1 MNNMQILNKPMEV
14 TIMGIKWDEILLTG
28 DPLLLGSQIAILL
41 TMIGIIAGITYLKKW
56 KWLWTEWLTTV
67 DHKRIGIMYII
78 SAVLMF
84 FRGGMDG
91 LMMKVQTS
99 RPEMQLLD
107 AQHYNEVFTTHGVIM
122 ILFMAMPFLIG
133 LMNVVIPL
141 QIGARDVAFPQLNAL
156 SFWLFFSGAMLF
168 NISFVIGGSPDAGW
182 TSYFPLAGKEFSP
195 GIGNNYYAVALQIAG
210 IGTLMTGI
218 NFIVTIL
225 KMRTK
230 GMTLMKMP
238 MFTWTTLVT
247 SVIIVAAFPIFTVAL
262 ALMTFDR
269 LYGTHFFTLSGGGM
283 DMLWAN
289 LFWLW
294 AHPEVYIVALP
305 AFGIFSEIIATFS
318 RKSLFGY
325 KSMVGSIVGIAV
337 LSMVVWVHHFYTM
350 GAGPGVN
357 SFFSITTMAIAVP
370 TGVKVFNWLFT
381 MRKGRIK
388 MATPMLWALAF
399 VPCFVIGGVTGV
411 MLGMGAADYQYH
423 NTLFLVAHF
432 HYVLIPGVVFAVFGA
447 LYYWWPKMFGHM
459 LNERLGKWHFWL
471 FVIGFNL
478 TFMPMFFLGL
488 NGAVRRA
495 YTYSA
500 ESGFAPLFGLSAIG
514 SLILAAGFAVFCYNI
529 YWSIRYADRNI
540 SSDPWDAR
548 TLEWATASPV
558 QHYNFAKLHEV
569 ETQDAFWHMKKTKT
583 GLTLSDKEI
592 EEIHMPSNSG
602 LPFIMCVV
610 FGIAGFF
617 LVFEW
622 HIAAAIAGLG
632 IIAGLIVRSFD
643 YNDGYH
649 VPVEE
654 IKETEHAWRNVEG
667 EVNNHVS

>member
-1 MNNMQILNKPMEV
+1 
-14 TIMGIKWDEILLTG
+14 MGIKWDEFFITG
-28 DPLLLGSQIAILL
+28 DPLILGSQIAILL
-41 TMIGIIAGITYLKKW
+41 TMVGIIGVVTYLKKW
-56 KWLWTEWLTTV
+56 RWLWTEWITTV
-67 DHKRIGIMYII
+67 DHKRIGIMYILA
-78 SAVLMF
+78 AVLMF

-91 LMMKVQTS
+91 LLMKVQTS
-99 RPEMQLLD
+99 RPEMEFLD
-107 AQHYNEVFTTHGVIM
+107 AQHYNEIFTTHGVIM

-133 LMNVVIPL
+133 LMNVIIPL

-195 GIGNNYYAVALQIAG
+195 GIGNNYYAIAIQIAG

-238 MFTWTTLVT
+238 MFTWTSFIT

-262 ALMTFDR
+262 GLMTFDR
-269 LYGTHFFTLSGGGM
+269 LYGTHFFTLSAGGS

-294 AHPEVYIVALP
+294 GHPEVYIVALP
-305 AFGIFSEIIATFS
+305 AFGIFSEVIATFS

-325 KSMVGSIVGIAV
+325 KSMVISIVGIAF
-337 LSMVVWVHHFYTM
+337 LSMLVWVHHFFTM
-350 GAGPGVN
+350 GVGAAVN
-357 SFFSITTMAIAVP
+357 SFFSISTMLIAVP
-370 TGVKVFNWLFT
+370 TGVKIFNWLFT

-388 MATPMLWALAF
+388 FTNAMLWALAF
-399 VPCFVIGGVTGV
+399 VPNFVIGGVTGV
-411 MLGMGAADYQYH
+411 MLAMAAADYQYH

-432 HYVLIPGVVFAVFGA
+432 HYVLIPGVVFAVFAG
-447 LYYWWPKMFGHM
+447 LYYWWPKIFGFK
-459 LNERLGKWHFWL
+459 LNERLGKYHFWL

-478 TFMPMFFLGL
+478 TFFPMFLLGL
-488 NGAVRRA
+488 DGAVRRS
-495 YTYSA
+495 YTFSV
-500 ESGFAPLFGLSAIG
+500 ESGFAPLFLVSAIG
-514 SLILAAGFAVFCYNI
+514 SAILAIGFAVFCYNI
-529 YWSIRYADRNI
+529 YWSIRHADRNV
-540 SSDPWDAR
+540 SNDPWDAR
-548 TLEWATASPV
+548 TLEWATASPAPY
-558 QHYNFAKLHEV
+558 YNFAKLPEV
-569 ETQDAFWHMKKTKT
+569 KSLDVFWHMKKNKE
-583 GLTLSDKEI
+583 GLDLKDNEI

-602 LPFIMCVV
+602 LPFYMAVV

-622 HIAAAIAGLG
+622 HIAAAIAAVG
-632 IIAGLIVRSFD
+632 IFAGLIIRSFD

-649 VPVEE
+649 IPVKE
-654 IKETEHAWRNVEG
+654 IKETEKSWRNKAE
-667 EVNNHVS
+667 EVNNHVSKG

>member
-1 MNNMQILNKPMEV
+1 
-14 TIMGIKWDEILLTG
+14 MGIKWDEILITG
-28 DPLLLGSQIAILL
+28 DPIILGSQIAILL
-41 TMIGIIAGITYLKKW
+41 TSLGIIGGLTYLKKW
-56 KWLWTEWLTTV
+56 KWLWREWITTV
-67 DHKRIGIMYII
+67 DHKRIGIMYIVA
-78 SAVLMF
+78 AVLMF

-91 LMMKVQTS
+91 LMMKAQTS
-99 RPEMQLLD
+99 RPEMGLLD
-107 AQHYNEVFTTHGVIM
+107 AQHYNEVFTAHGVIM

-168 NISFVIGGSPDAGW
+168 NIAFVVGGAPDAGW

-195 GIGNNYYAVALQIAG
+195 GIGNNYYAISLQIAG
-210 IGTLMTGI
+210 LGTLMTGI

-230 GMTLMKMP
+230 GMTLMRMP
-238 MFTWTTLVT
+238 MFTWTTLIT

-269 LYGTHFFTLSGGGM
+269 LYGTHFFTVAAGGS

-294 AHPEVYIVALP
+294 GHPEVYIVILP
-305 AFGIFSEIIATFS
+305 AFGMFSEIISTFS
-318 RKSLFGY
+318 RKQLYGY
-325 KSMVGSIVGIAV
+325 KSMVVSIVAIAV
-337 LSMVVWVHHFYTM
+337 LSMLVWVHHFYTM
-350 GAGPGVN
+350 GSGALVN
-357 SFFSITTMAIAVP
+357 SFFSITTMMIAVP
-370 TGVKVFNWLFT
+370 TGVKMFNWLFT

-388 MATPMLWALAF
+388 MTTAMLWSLAF
-399 VPCFVIGGVTGV
+399 VPNFVIGGVTGV
-411 MLGMGAADYQYH
+411 MLAMGAADYQYH

-432 HYVLIPGVVFAVFGA
+432 HYVLIPGVVFAVFAG
-447 LYYWWPKMFGHM
+447 LYYWWPKMFGFM
-459 LNERLGKWHFWL
+459 LNEKLGKWHFWL
-471 FVIGFNL
+471 FVIGFNV

-495 YTYSA
+495 YTFSV
-500 ESGFAPLFGLSAIG
+500 ESGFAPLFLLSAIG
-514 SLILAAGFAVFCYNI
+514 SVILAAGFAMFCYNI

-558 QHYNFAKLHEV
+558 QHYNFAKLPEV
-569 ETQDAFWHMKKTKT
+569 KSLDAFWYMKKNNE
-583 GLTLSDKEI
+583 GLTLKDEEI

-602 LPFIMCVV
+602 LPFLMCVA
-610 FGIAGFF
+610 FGIVGFF
-617 LVFEW
+617 LIFEW
-622 HIAAAIAGLG
+622 HLLAAISAVL
-632 IIAGLIVRSFD
+632 IIAGLIYRSFD

-649 VPVEE
+649 IHKDE
-654 IKETEHAWRNVEG
+654 IRKTESAWKKMEG
-667 EVNNHVS
+667 KVNNHVS